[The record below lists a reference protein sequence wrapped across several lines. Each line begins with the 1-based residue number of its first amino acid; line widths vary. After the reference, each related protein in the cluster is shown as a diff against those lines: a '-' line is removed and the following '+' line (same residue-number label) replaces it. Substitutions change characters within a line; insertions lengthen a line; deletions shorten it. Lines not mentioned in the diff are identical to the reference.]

1 MWSREQG
8 LNRFLL
14 QVEGNPFM
22 VVDFAGFW
30 FGEPMAGQ
38 KVAPGP
44 RRVEEERPRLG
55 ITRIWLVAQVTGER
69 ARLGMK
75 GGVL

>member
-1 MWSREQG
+1 MWAREQG

-30 FGEPMAGQ
+30 FGEPRGRQ

-55 ITRIWLVAQVTGER
+55 ITRIWLVAQATGER
-69 ARLGMK
+69 VRVGVK
-75 GGVL
+75 GGFL

>member
-1 MWSREQG
+1 
-8 LNRFLL
+8 
-14 QVEGNPFM
+14 M

-30 FGEPMAGQ
+30 FGEPMGRQ
-38 KVAPGP
+38 KVAPGS

-55 ITRIWLVAQVTGER
+55 ITSIWLIAQVTSEK
-69 ARLGMK
+69 ARLGVK

>member
-1 MWSREQG
+1 MWAREQG

-22 VVDFAGFW
+22 VIDFAGFW
-30 FGEPMAGQ
+30 FGEPLGRQ
-38 KVAPGP
+38 KVAPGS
-44 RRVEEERPRLG
+44 RRVEERPRLG
-55 ITRIWLVAQVTGER
+55 ITSMWLVAQVTGER
-69 ARLGMK
+69 ARLGVK